1 MERRRADELQR
12 SSPGAPPHPSTPA
25 HPGRHSEVSR
35 QEQARLVKAAD
46 KDTKVFVYRNL
57 VKALPWFTQVRLKLE
72 DPQWWGFFLRKARPT
87 GPDATGTLYHDFE
100 QTPRG
105 DCGQGVE
112 CGEYLW
118 NHSNGS
124 MLTDFFVKEFV
135 GGEQGMGSPYVDVRA
150 QPPGGLWSW
159 SL

>member
-1 MERRRADELQR
+1 M
-12 SSPGAPPHPSTPA
+12 
-25 HPGRHSEVSR
+25 
-35 QEQARLVKAAD
+35 KAVN

-72 DPQWWGFFLRKARPT
+72 DPQWWGFFLRKAQST

-105 DCGQGVE
+105 DCGQGVQ

-124 MLTDFFVKEFV
+124 MLTDFFVEEFI

-150 QPPGGLWSW
+150 QPSVLRPCSP
-159 SL
+159 